1 MFGRGD
7 RSVSPGL
14 GFASYPRSM
23 GTASAGSPKLV
34 GSVAESLAPS
44 PPTEKTVASLS
55 HTHPPPSPG
64 RIVCTARSTY
74 VVQITYWAAHR
85 GWTRFLAGPAQGT
98 RPRRHMSPIL
108 HGPQDKTTPSR
119 CVCAAGEGL
128 GLFSRMSVSL
138 VRSCRKLTGTH
149 RSRCPG
155 GKHGERWATG
165 RPSVVG
171 RGRELY
177 QLTHGV
183 GQSRRGVTGGRGK
196 RKNEWKE
203 WKNGLA
209 G

>member
-44 PPTEKTVASLS
+44 SPTEKNCCISL
-55 HTHPPPSPG
+55 TPPPPPG
-64 RIVCTARSTY
+64 RIVCTARSMY

-85 GWTRFLAGPAQGT
+85 GWTRFPAGPAQE
-98 RPRRHMSPIL
+98 
-108 HGPQDKTTPSR
+108 QDHVDTGHPSSTAPKTKQPHPGAFALLER
-119 CVCAAGEGL
+119 GL

-138 VRSCRKLTGTH
+138 VRSCRELTGTH

-165 RPSVVG
+165 RPSAVG

-177 QLTHGV
+177 
-183 GQSRRGVTGGRGK
+183 
-196 RKNEWKE
+196 
-203 WKNGLA
+203 
-209 G
+209 